1 MTTASQASTCNVPTP
16 GQSIAQLVD
25 ETEFATAEGFG
36 SPSMLREGTPEIIG
50 CETISL
56 RADEPFQHELGVL
69 HLKWNGSHRACHS
82 RIWTLPLGST
92 IDGPAPDCFG
102 IRILRIAGDQYSLH
116 LIWNRTGFAWS
127 DLTRDE
133 IGRTSL
139 RDILDSLGTDLNS
152 LLDQPV
158 LEPLSNGA
166 CKHFRE

>member
-1 MTTASQASTCNVPTP
+1 MPTASQASTCHVPSA
-16 GQSIAQLVD
+16 GHSIDQLVD
-25 ETEFATAEGFG
+25 ESRFEAAEALR
-36 SPSMLREGTPEIIG
+36 SPSTFRESMPEIIR

-56 RADEPFQHELGVL
+56 GSDEPFRHELGVL
-69 HLKWNGSHRACHS
+69 HLKWNGRHRIRDS
-82 RIWTLPLGST
+82 QIWTLPLGST

-133 IGRTSL
+133 ICRTSL

-158 LEPLSNGA
+158 SEPLSSCG
-166 CKHFRE
+166 